1 MKDPLEEI
9 RDGEKRS
16 ATLGNGEKLY
26 VYEVG
31 NLYLKVGKNQEEKQT
46 AIVKF
51 DPIGYLDKPYITY
64 TDKKTLISEDIYI
77 DEFRKENK

>member
-1 MKDPLEEI
+1 MKDPLECI

-31 NLYLKVGKNQEEKQT
+31 NLYLTVGKNPEEKQT

-51 DPIGYLDKPYITY
+51 DTIGYSNEPYITY
-64 TDKKTLISEDIYI
+64 KDKKTLKSEDIYI
-77 DEFRKENK
+77 NEFRKENK